1 MQFKTKIF
9 LLMLLCEAVALENK
23 PLHLRFL
30 NKLIKT
36 MEKEREIT
44 TIFMLQHQHSNNCQI
59 QDWYPRGI
67 PILRSNGLSNM
78 EVKAKFNYYHTIA
91 LVCITNNAEI
101 NLLDNLAINFDHMR
115 QEGIILWM
123 QIKATE
129 EIQQKISQLSEL
141 YQFTRILIMEIVN
154 TENGTI
160 NIHRMN
166 PYPSPKFEKIQNIFK
181 EKKILIR
188 PLVNFRG
195 RIANVL
201 TKKDAIFRF
210 NVSIGPTEKF
220 PISSDEDLVVVEFAR
235 RYNFRLRQSKDPN
248 NFDMQLSPRLVSS
261 WDLKESANPFSMVS
275 LMVVVPCGKEKS
287 IQDVFKQLDFGIWL
301 LYILPVYVIFVVVE
315 TLMMLVINRISNQT
329 HNISFLSPL
338 VNLRAFGAIL
348 GMSFPIS
355 RRWNFSLRQLLLI
368 LSIFGFVFSNFF
380 ACKLSALLTKQSRY
394 AQIKNLEELQASG
407 LPVIIERYIFDYLT
421 REVDH
426 WFIRKTLPNALVVDQ
441 RERARLILSLN
452 TSFAY
457 VTIKENWLALDRY
470 QFSMGRSVFC
480 QSNNLTLLSNL
491 PNMYF
496 ISKNSIFK
504 WSLRDFIQNIYAA
517 GLTIHWK
524 RIPSLEIREIL
535 NVTIVPFADQKANS
549 LHFEHFNWLWTLL
562 LLGYGIAI
570 LVFFIEMVFGN
581 RKRCTK

>member
-9 LLMLLCEAVALENK
+9 LLMLLCEAVALENQ

-59 QDWYPRGI
+59 QDWNPRGI

-78 EVKAKFNYYHTIA
+78 EVKANFNYYYIIA
-91 LVCITNNAEI
+91 LVCITNYAEI

-154 TENGTI
+154 TEKGTI

-315 TLMMLVINRISNQT
+315 TLMMLVIDRISNQ
-329 HNISFLSPL
+329 SQEFCLLSPL
-338 VNLRAFGAIL
+338 VNMRAFGAIL

-355 RRWNFSLRQLLLI
+355 RRWNFSLRQLFLI

-380 ACKLSALLTKQSRY
+380 ACKLSALLTKQSRFT
-394 AQIKNLEELQASG
+394 QINNLEELQASG
-407 LPVIIERYIFDYLT
+407 IPVIIENNLVHYLKS
-421 REVDH
+421 EVDPGL
-426 WFIRKTLPNALVVDQ
+426 ITKTLPNAVGVSQL
-441 RERARLILSLN
+441 ERTRLLFSLN
-452 TSFAY
+452 SSFAY
-457 VTIKENWLALDRY
+457 VTVKDNWVALKRY
-470 QFSMGRSVFC
+470 QFAMGRSVFC
-480 QSNNLTLLSNL
+480 QSSNLTLISNL

-496 ISKNSIFK
+496 ISKNSIYK
-504 WSLRDFIQNIYAA
+504 WPLRDFIHNIYAA
-517 GLTIHWK
+517 GITIHWK
-524 RIPSLEIREIL
+524 RLPANEIRKIL
-535 NVTIVPFADQKANS
+535 NLTIEPIADHKANS
-549 LHFEHFNWLWTLL
+549 LHFEHFNWLWALL
-562 LLGYGIAI
+562 LFGYGIAI
-570 LVFFIEMVFGN
+570 LVFFIEMFFGN